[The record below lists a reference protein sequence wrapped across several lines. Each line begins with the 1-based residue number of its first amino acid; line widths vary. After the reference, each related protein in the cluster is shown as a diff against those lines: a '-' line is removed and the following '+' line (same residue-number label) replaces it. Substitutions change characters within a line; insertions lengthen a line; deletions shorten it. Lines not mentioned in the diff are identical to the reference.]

1 MIGVKRLLI
10 TSALAAIFVN
20 IASAEEFKPSR
31 IVHTQTEGKDITQT
45 ITVLNYDGSGRLV
58 KFIEYYVGH
67 EADPRF
73 NIDLVWNTN
82 EVIASGLVDYD
93 EANVTIYLNGFGL
106 ATEIVNG
113 SERITFS
120 YTNNNLESMAY
131 DEDMVYFSYAGD
143 ELQKM
148 DYGYYGETIELS
160 YGTDKR
166 KCTIPLPVV
175 WYNTLYYYRF
185 AVYAGLLGQPDK
197 SFPTGYNRY
206 GDGWVNIDYTFN
218 KDGNPTK
225 IYSAGGITHSSFD
238 SEEFVY
244 EYTQTNSVACIT
256 MAQKGIVVDGTS
268 LRITGMDS
276 TEFVSLY
283 DITGRLLIMTR
294 SGVIDLPAE
303 GIYIVKVGEQ
313 VYKLKI

>member
-20 IASAEEFKPSR
+20 IAGAEEFKPSR

-58 KFIEYYVGH
+58 KFIEYDVGH

-120 YTNNNLESMAY
+120 YANNNLESMAY
-131 DEDMVYFSYAGD
+131 DEDMVYFSCAD
-143 ELQKM
+143 NELQKIG
-148 DYGYYGETIELS
+148 YGYGESIELS
-160 YGTDKR
+160 YGADKR
-166 KCTIPLPVV
+166 ECTVPLPVV
-175 WYNTLYYYRF
+175 WNNILYYYRF

-197 SFPTGYNRY
+197 SYPTEYNRY

-225 IYSAGGITHSSFD
+225 IYSARGMTHSSFD

-256 MAQKGIVVDGTS
+256 MAQKGIVVDGAS

-276 TEFVSLY
+276 TELVSLF